1 MPDTAIAEASRKLLE
16 GLSRS
21 GPGADYFRALVRELA
36 GTLDMDYAFVAEVIS
51 EEPLR
56 GRMLAVR
63 VDGNDVPNWEFRL
76 SNTPCAEVLEANY
89 LCFPE
94 GATTCFPADT
104 LFVKWSVE
112 GYAGARLIDDRGATL
127 GWIALLNRSP
137 LIDTAR
143 IREALQAVVDRTRAE
158 VKSIHERTKELHE
171 SQERY
176 ELAARGSN
184 DGLWDWKVEE
194 NELYVTDRCKAI
206 LGCSDSPTVDAW
218 FERIHPEDRA
228 RVEAEVWRH
237 FKGET
242 ALFESEY
249 RIVLSDGAIRWTLCR
264 GAVIRDDRGSP
275 TRFAG
280 SLTDITR
287 RKKSEAQ
294 IVFEATHDHLTGL
307 PNRTTFHDRVDHAIA
322 LNRRDRIYEFAVLF
336 LDLDRFKLVNDSLG
350 HAAGDALLGEIA
362 DRIRRSV
369 RPADIVARLGGDEFT
384 VLLENI
390 AGPHDATQTAER
402 ILAELRHPFR
412 IAAQDVYSSASIGIA
427 ISTTGYRSAD
437 EIVRDAD
444 TAMYRAK
451 AKRRDRYEVFDAQMH
466 DEAVGRMQI
475 EMDLR
480 HALQNDEMRLVYHP
494 IVSMRTGDVRGFE
507 ALIRW
512 QHPRRG
518 LVMPNDFIAVAEE
531 TGLIVSVGEWVL
543 DRVCLQINEWGDN
556 TPTVT
561 VNLSPRQLS
570 DRNLVRSIRSA
581 LARHEVDGRRL
592 RFEITE
598 GVLMEDAVAALEVFN
613 QIREL
618 GVRLCI
624 DDFGTGY
631 SSLSYLIDLPVDM
644 LKIDRS
650 FIGNMERN
658 ARSEEMVKTI
668 ITLAHNLDLEVI
680 AEGVETA
687 DHVRRLIALGCDYGQ
702 GYIFG
707 RPMMP
712 EPAQLL
718 VVTPPAFEPLIRR
731 HASP

>member
-1 MPDTAIAEASRKLLE
+1 MTQSTIAEVSRKMIE

-21 GPGADYFRALVRELA
+21 GPGADYFRALVRELTE
-36 GTLDMDYAFVAEVIS
+36 TLGMDYAFVAEVIS

-63 VDGNDVPNWEFRL
+63 VNGNEVPNWEFRL
-76 SNTPCAEVLEANY
+76 SNTPCAEVLDANY

-94 GATTCFPADT
+94 GATTCFPSDT
-104 LFVKWSVE
+104 LFVKWCVE
-112 GYAGARLIDDRGATL
+112 GYAGARLIDESGATL
-127 GWIALLNRSP
+127 GWLAVLNRSP

-143 IREALQAVVDRTRAE
+143 VRSALQAVVDRTLAE
-158 VKSIHERTKELHE
+158 VQSIRERTRELRE

-184 DGLWDWKVEE
+184 DGLWDWKVESD
-194 NELYVTDRCKAI
+194 ELYVTERCKAI
-206 LGCSDSPTVDAW
+206 LGCCASPTVDGW
-218 FERIHPEDRA
+218 FDLIHGEDRA
-228 RVEAEVWRH
+228 RVEAEVRRH
-237 FKGET
+237 FAGET
-242 ALFESEY
+242 ASFESEY
-249 RIVLSDGAIRWTLCR
+249 RVVLTDGTTRWALCR
-264 GAVIRDDRGSP
+264 GAVIRDERGSP

-294 IVFEATHDHLTGL
+294 IVFEATHDHLTSL

-322 LNRRDRIYEFAVLF
+322 LNHRHHIYAFAVLF

-350 HAAGDALLGEIA
+350 HAAGDTLLCEIA
-362 DRIRRSV
+362 NRIRRAL
-369 RPADIVARLGGDEFT
+369 PPGDMVARLGGDEFT

-390 AGPHDATQTAER
+390 SGPHDATQTAER

-412 IAAQDVYSSASIGIA
+412 VGGQDVYTSASIGIA
-427 ISTTGYRSAD
+427 ISTTGYRSVD

-451 AKRRDRYEVFDAQMH
+451 AKRRDRYEVFDEQMH
-466 DEAVGRMQI
+466 HEAVSRMEI

-480 HALQNDEMRLVYHP
+480 RAAECEELRLVYQP
-494 IVSMRTGDVRGFE
+494 IVSMHTGDVRGFE
-507 ALIRW
+507 ALLRW

-518 LVMPNDFIAVAEE
+518 LVMPDEFIGVAEE
-531 TGLIVSVGEWVL
+531 TGLIVPIGLWVL
-543 DRVCLQINEWGDN
+543 DRVCEQINEWGDN
-556 TPTVT
+556 APTVT
-561 VNLSPRQLS
+561 INISPRQLS
-570 DRNLVRSIRSA
+570 DRNLLRSIKSA
-581 LARHEVDGRRL
+581 LTRHDVDPRRL

-598 GVLMEDAVAALEVFN
+598 GVVMEDAVAALDIFA

-631 SSLSYLIDLPVDM
+631 SSLSYLIDLPIDV

-650 FIGNMERN
+650 FIGNMDRN
-658 ARSEEMVKTI
+658 TRSEEMVKTI

-687 DHVRRLIALGCDYGQ
+687 DHIRRLIALGCDYGQ

-712 EPAQLL
+712 DPAQRL
-718 VVTPPAFEPLIRR
+718 VVTPPAFEPLIRT
-731 HASP
+731 HAPL